1 MKVILTQ
8 DVKGK
13 GKKGQLVNVA
23 DGYARN
29 YLFPQ
34 KLAVEATANNLNEM
48 KQRKKSEEIR
58 MAREKEEALQVSKKL
73 EGIVVKI
80 PARGGEGGRLFGS
93 ITSKEVA
100 EALAEQAGINVEK
113 NRIVQAEPIKAFGQ
127 YALKCK
133 LGYEVTGTINVV
145 VTEAK

>member
-113 NRIVQAEPIKAFGQ
+113 NRIVQAEPIKTFGQ